1 MILKELVTFRKK
13 AKVTKV
19 DRCMMMIKMMILF
32 GDMNDMLAY
41 LIQLNVIEKRES
53 LAKLRTNVA
62 NIYFL
67 ECLGWLIY
75 HLYEYMRSKDE
86 EAKRRNKLMII
97 KYTMDG
103 LISHNDFSR
112 KMFTINPKI
121 ISLIGLASSYFNLLS
136 IWK

>member
-1 MILKELVTFRKK
+1 MILKELVTFHKK
-13 AKVTKV
+13 AKVAKV
-19 DRCMMMIKMMILF
+19 DRCMMMFKIMILF
-32 GDMNDMLAY
+32 GDLNDMLAY
-41 LIQLNVIEKRES
+41 LIQLNVVEKRES
-53 LAKLRTNVA
+53 LSKLRTNVA

-86 EAKRRNKLMII
+86 ETRHRNKMLIT
-97 KYTMDG
+97 KYTMDA

-112 KMFTINPKI
+112 KMFTLNQKI
-121 ISLIGLASSYFNLLS
+121 ISLIGLASSYFNLYL